1 MLGPCGCC
9 RQVGTISHVA
19 SKEAERTQPM
29 QGAVGQGL
37 GHQTAW
43 RRVGGLGRQNRWGS
57 LVPRSERCTSRTP
70 RLGLSSQVSNDPF
83 TGGSRVSKG
92 VERKRSKILS
102 LSIGCTQTP
111 SPASTLAFT
120 FPCLY
125 PTSQPGCAFPCIHL
139 SPLFLLPPTMGCHLP
154 RASSLF
160 PFSSPELHYH
170 QTLQATSQIS
180 VLLSPHTE
188 KQPYSLPS
196 LHPPPTFTHCH
207 CLLTCSYPLGTPSKS
222 PQLTVGSLSLGT
234 HSSLAHLTRSPVHT
248 GEPP

>member
-1 MLGPCGCC
+1 M
-9 RQVGTISHVA
+9 
-19 SKEAERTQPM
+19 
-29 QGAVGQGL
+29 
-37 GHQTAW
+37 
-43 RRVGGLGRQNRWGS
+43 GGSGRQNRWGS
-57 LVPRSERCTSRTP
+57 LVPRSGRCTSRAP

-102 LSIGCTQTP
+102 LSIGYTQTP

-170 QTLQATSQIS
+170 QTLTAS
-180 VLLSPHTE
+180 
-188 KQPYSLPS
+188 YLPNFCPTFPRHGEAA
-196 LHPPPTFTHCH
+196 LFTAFPPPTSHVHPLPLLTHLQLPSGNPFQVTPAHSGFFVFGHAELSSSPHPLPCSYRGASLTLHCH
-207 CLLTCSYPLGTPSKS
+207 FAQK
-222 PQLTVGSLSLGT
+222 
-234 HSSLAHLTRSPVHT
+234 
-248 GEPP
+248 PP